1 MELSKMESSK
11 LELSIGKWGNSLALR
26 IPADV
31 ARMMRVVEGSKLSF
45 ELDASS
51 GCAVLQKPK
60 SSNGDLKRHFAD
72 VRSYTSKIPTT
83 PNSVRLMRDT
93 DRY

>member
-1 MELSKMESSK
+1 M
-11 LELSIGKWGNSLALR
+11 ELSIGKWGNSLAMR

-45 ELDASS
+45 ELDAGS
-51 GCAVLQKPK
+51 GRAVLQNQQIQGVNFKQALSDMWDHSRTLSTPD
-60 SSNGDLKRHFAD
+60 NG
-72 VRSYTSKIPTT
+72 VRD
-83 PNSVRLMRDT
+83 MRDT